1 MSKTFLIIDSS
12 ESNSNLYYKTN
23 FFVPDLVVFIEI
35 KGKKILVLNRLEFDR
50 GLKQAS
56 VDTVLSYESY
66 LKKVTEKNKK
76 KVGIIDIVDQIFRQK
91 KVKSLVV
98 ESQFP
103 VLFADELRKRRY
115 KVSVSKNSMLFPERL
130 KKSETEVSHIKSAI
144 RQTTKAMDLAI
155 KTIKASK
162 IKNNKLYREGKLL
175 TSESVKKVINSYLA
189 GEGYSSSHTIVACG
203 LHSSMPHHSGE
214 GPLRA
219 GKPIVIDIFPK
230 SQKNGYFGDMTRT
243 VVKGKPSEE
252 LAKMY
257 KTVLEGQKL
266 GISLIKHG
274 VKSAD
279 VHQAILDL
287 FEKKG
292 FKTEMLDGKPQGFI
306 HSTGH
311 GLGLDIHE
319 PPRIGLGKEVLEEGN
334 IVTVEPGLYYE
345 KLGGIRIEDVVQV
358 TKRGCTNLTKYNKR
372 FIV

>member
-12 ESNSNLYYKTN
+12 ESNSDLYYKTN
-23 FFVPDLVVFIEI
+23 FFVPDPVVFIENE
-35 KGKKILVLNRLEFDR
+35 GETILVLNRLEFDR
-50 GLKQAS
+50 GVKQAS
-56 VDTVLSYESY
+56 VDKVLSYESY
-66 LKKVTEKNKK
+66 MKKVSEKNKK
-76 KVGIIDIVDQIFRQK
+76 KAGIIDIVDQIFREK
-91 KVKSLVV
+91 KIKNLVV
-98 ESQFP
+98 ERKFP
-103 VLFADELRKRRY
+103 ILFADELRKRRY
-115 KVSVSKNSMLFPERL
+115 KVSVSKNSMLFPKRL
-130 KKSETEVSHIKSAI
+130 KKSESEVSHIKSAV

-155 KTIKASK
+155 KTIKTSK
-162 IKNNKLYREGKLL
+162 VKNNKLYSRGKLL
-175 TSESVKKVINSYLA
+175 TSEGIKKVINSYLA
-189 GEGYSSSHTIVACG
+189 GEGYSASHTIVACG

-243 VVKGKPSEE
+243 VIKGKPSEE

-274 VKSAD
+274 VKSSY
-279 VHQAILDL
+279 VHQTILDL
-287 FEKKG
+287 FERNG
-292 FKTEMLDGKPQGFI
+292 FKTGMLDGKPQGFI

-319 PPRIGLGKEVLEEGN
+319 PPRIGLGNEVLEEGN
-334 IVTVEPGLYYE
+334 VVTVEPGLYYE

-358 TKRGCTNLTKYNKR
+358 TKKGCTNLTRYNKR

>member
-12 ESNSNLYYKTN
+12 ESNSDLYYKTN
-23 FFVPDLVVFIEI
+23 FFVPDPVVFIEN

-50 GLKQAS
+50 GVKQAS
-56 VDTVLSYESY
+56 VDMVLSYESY
-66 LKKVTEKNKK
+66 LKKASEKNKK
-76 KVGIIDIVDQIFRQK
+76 KVGIIDIVDQIFREK

-98 ESQFP
+98 ERQFS

-115 KVSVSKNSMLFPERL
+115 KVSVSKDSMLFPERI
-130 KKSETEVSHIKSAI
+130 KKSETEVGHIKSAV
-144 RQTTKAMDLAI
+144 RQATKAMDLAI

-162 IKNNKLYREGKLL
+162 VKNNKLYSEGKLL
-175 TSESVKKVINSYLA
+175 TSESIKKFINSYLA
-189 GEGYSSSHTIVACG
+189 SEGYSTSHTIVACG

-243 VVKGKPSEE
+243 VIKGKPSDE

-274 VKSAD
+274 VKSTD

-292 FKTEMLDGKPQGFI
+292 FKTGMLDGKPQGFI

-319 PPRIGLGKEVLEEGN
+319 PPRIGLRKEVLEEGN
-334 IVTVEPGLYYE
+334 VVTVEPGLYYE

-358 TKRGCTNLTKYNKR
+358 TKKGCTNLTRYNKG